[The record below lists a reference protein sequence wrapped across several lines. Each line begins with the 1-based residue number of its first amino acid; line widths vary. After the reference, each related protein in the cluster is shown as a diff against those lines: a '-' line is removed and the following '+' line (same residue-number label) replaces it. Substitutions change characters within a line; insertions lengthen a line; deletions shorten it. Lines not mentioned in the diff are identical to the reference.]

1 MEFVDPNRTT
11 ATLQAFPEARKL
23 LSGDRVLCSSVLQRE
38 TKSLFMK
45 KKYYC
50 QLVDASLNFMSLKNN
65 EIKLI
70 VTVIEATNGPR
81 KNEIVV
87 SIKERNGPANLSL
100 FAHDAREHAMWLDAL
115 QRGATR
121 NISNYY
127 TVEKQLG
134 KGAFGEVF
142 FGKHKVTGEQV
153 AIKKMARKDFSYKEL
168 QQLQREIYV
177 STSVTHEH
185 LVQTFDVFENSSHIF
200 MVMDFCAG
208 GPLYKVLAMQ
218 AKFTE
223 AEAADAMTQIILGVK
238 YLHDHGVVHRDLKP
252 ENVLC
257 THSTFPL
264 QCKLADFGLARALD
278 AGDKDDSHD
287 YFERSCVGTPAFV
300 APEVLRKEPYGPP
313 VDMWSCGVILW
324 NMLTGKYPF
333 YGKTKQET
341 LDQVL
346 DGRYKMEGRVW
357 DPISQEAKSLIKSLL
372 RTDPKRRLT
381 AVAALN
387 HEFFTDRQQE
397 QKKNLGRDF
406 SKYYPESASAS
417 SSRRGSTKNVASS
430 EASYDIAEPDVMCS
444 FSTATSS
451 AASASNDPMA
461 SDSTGQ
467 AASKAKL
474 PPIAAKKKTK
484 APPASMKLPPN
495 SFTPGAN
502 QGPLS
507 ARGGPPASMK
517 LPHTAI
523 NQNPPIPMSARAPR
537 APDFA
542 SPMAMS
548 PQAPGAKPVPRRA
561 TRAASSLTAQQVV
574 AAQGGSEYKQQGSP
588 RMPPGG
594 GGGGAGGAPASSGKL
609 PRRINSSLNVGQV
622 PGGGGWCRRRR
633 RGRG

>member
-257 THSTFPL
+257 VSESSPL
-264 QCKLADFGLARALD
+264 QVKLADFGLA
-278 AGDKDDSHD
+278 
-287 YFERSCVGTPAFV
+287 YFVEDQTPGAHIVPTSMIGTPGYV
-300 APEVLRKEPYGPP
+300 APEIVKKERTDCA
-313 VDMWSCGVILW
+313 VDMWSCGVILYI
-324 NMLTGKYPF
+324 MLSGKMPF
-333 YGKTKQET
+333 YGRDERET
-341 LDQVL
+341 
-346 DGRYKMEGRVW
+346 MERTASATYNFPDREW
-357 DPISQEAKSLIKSLL
+357 SRISANGKSLVKSLL
-372 RTDPKRRLT
+372 QLDPAKRLT
-381 AVAALN
+381 AKAGLEHAWMDISKVSDEAIGNDLSGIHSSTRKFRRVVN
-387 HEFFTDRQQE
+387 TVMTVEFILSLLEEDSDE
-397 QKKNLGRDF
+397 EDDG
-406 SKYYPESASAS
+406 E
-417 SSRRGSTKNVASS
+417 
-430 EASYDIAEPDVMCS
+430 EA
-444 FSTATSS
+444 
-451 AASASNDPMA
+451 
-461 SDSTGQ
+461 
-467 AASKAKL
+467 
-474 PPIAAKKKTK
+474 
-484 APPASMKLPPN
+484 
-495 SFTPGAN
+495 
-502 QGPLS
+502 
-507 ARGGPPASMK
+507 
-517 LPHTAI
+517 
-523 NQNPPIPMSARAPR
+523 
-537 APDFA
+537 
-542 SPMAMS
+542 
-548 PQAPGAKPVPRRA
+548 
-561 TRAASSLTAQQVV
+561 
-574 AAQGGSEYKQQGSP
+574 
-588 RMPPGG
+588 
-594 GGGGAGGAPASSGKL
+594 
-609 PRRINSSLNVGQV
+609 
-622 PGGGGWCRRRR
+622 
-633 RGRG
+633 